1 MDEFEWEKSLRES
14 DAVTDKYLR
23 LIDKYGDG
31 PAAEKQIASEMGWDW
46 VVEVLEA
53 EERGELRSDNEAD
66 TLDKIESLE
75 PNPLTEGVDWVRDD
89 DGEIVHPLALVGKYL
104 ALALWKHCS
113 KRGLLGETTDPDLHE
128 MVFQSQVLAAKLA
141 GALNHLGYDTEEPG
155 FVVACLKR
163 ALTPLN
169 QCLHAAELVE
179 QKNLLEPE
187 RIQALRDGSF
197 GIREQMLALMSRF
210 RQQQM

>member
-1 MDEFEWEKSLRES
+1 
-14 DAVTDKYLR
+14 
-23 LIDKYGDG
+23 
-31 PAAEKQIASEMGWDW
+31 
-46 VVEVLEA
+46 
-53 EERGELRSDNEAD
+53 
-66 TLDKIESLE
+66 
-75 PNPLTEGVDWVRDD
+75 
-89 DGEIVHPLALVGKYL
+89 
-104 ALALWKHCS
+104 
-113 KRGLLGETTDPDLHE
+113 
-128 MVFQSQVLAAKLA
+128 VLAAKLA